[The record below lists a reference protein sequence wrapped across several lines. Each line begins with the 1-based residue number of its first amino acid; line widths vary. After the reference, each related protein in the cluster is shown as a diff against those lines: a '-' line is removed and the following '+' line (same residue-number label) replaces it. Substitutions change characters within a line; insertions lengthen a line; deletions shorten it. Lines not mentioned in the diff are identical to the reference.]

1 MKVLRKFILAFLLS
15 NVIGNWSFK
24 QISFLQYDLATGWLS
39 TGNMVRYL
47 VNLACY
53 IAVAVWIY
61 QILEWIEKRRE
72 QRKEESR

>member
-24 QISFLQYDLATGWLS
+24 QIAFLQYNLTEGWFS
-39 TGNMVRYL
+39 TGNILRYL

-61 QILEWIEKRRE
+61 FILERLEKWNA
-72 QRKEESR
+72 QRKQQSR

>member
-24 QISFLQYDLATGWLS
+24 QIAFLQYNLAEGWFS
-39 TGNMVRYL
+39 TGNILRYL
-47 VNLACY
+47 VNLASY

-61 QILEWIEKRRE
+61 FILERLEKWNA
-72 QRKEESR
+72 QRKQQSR